1 MNNDNIY
8 NILKNFNKVAVEE
21 TAKPVEAKPKT
32 QLAENMEQVLGKKLI
47 AEKAANKYAVGMSQA
62 MKSTGDKP
70 PLKKSTIVKA
80 HEIAKKVKEDRYKTI
95 DDYLDAKRAREQEHG
110 GEEEKKS
117 NKRTVVGHY
126 GKHYDPTDDDEDV
139 VQKAKDTSG
148 EKRGRGRPKGS
159 VKAQTKADTADI
171 KADKKKQVKGN
182 VTKVKSGKKVK
193 EGQYKT
199 IEAMIKEAFGDDYD
213 EQGQLSYEQDQLRQ
227 AIGDEAF
234 TQVQEFV
241 NQGADPM
248 ALPDELYN
256 VLYDHYQD
264 EMPYGTQ
271 KARDGDP
278 FEWISEKLMSVFGDE
293 TLPFEPD
300 ETSNFKKP
308 SDADKGV
315 ERSQALRNR
324 GMDSVKDM
332 TEVTGD
338 KPFDK
343 MMGNIVKGAG
353 ALKKKSSNDKFE
365 QVYDR
370 VEVILMQGGVH
381 SYLGDDIEDAL
392 AKLKIKPTDELI
404 AKLETAFTD
413 RSSGVL
419 DFYNEDDMDEGILG
433 TLGGGA
439 IGTLAGG
446 PIGGIIGAG
455 VGQAATDGGSSLIE
469 KDEEQKLNEI
479 APLLAAGARLFM
491 AAAPKIAQV
500 AGKVGQA
507 GARGVGQAAK
517 AGAGIAAKNAG
528 QIGVGAGAYEIGSSV
543 ADIVK
548 EITAA
553 VGEAVDENTIFD
565 LATLAFKYAIPAGIV
580 LAILYGGKK
589 AIDSLFADPK
599 TQQGVAEGLGY
610 SRDPA
615 QAKWYHEGR
624 KAFKGG
630 TTGNLIQ
637 DIAKKHGVPSEWIDA
652 FRAGYQDQ
660 EGFSK
665 DGVAEGKM
673 ADKDYDK
680 DGKIETGSKEHAGA
694 VDKAIKDKAVKDKE
708 KEDDELAEMMRL
720 SGVNVDEDKLA
731 KKDYDKDGE
740 IETGSEEHA
749 GAVDKAIKKNQD
761 TDDEKVD
768 ECMGSGMMSPVPG
781 QAMRQAMEQ
790 EGKMNINTNMSS
802 DGTKSV
808 SISADGEAAV
818 QLMQM
823 LKLAGM
829 GGQGP
834 ATPQAEPEVA
844 VVSTEPEAEVDEE
857 KDPRYQANTSPEEHV
872 MPVQALTKGGDGDV
886 AGKEKA
892 MTPNGYQFGDNPRAM
907 REAIQ
912 GLDNFGHAMMKEYE
926 SIKIKK

>member
-1 MNNDNIY
+1 MNNNNIY
-8 NILKNFNKVAVEE
+8 SILKNFNKVAVEE

-126 GKHYDPTDDDEDV
+126 GKHYDPTDDDEEV

-159 VKAQTKADTADI
+159 VKAHTKADTANI

-182 VTKVKSGKKVK
+182 VTKVKSGKNVK

-199 IEAMIKEAFGDDYD
+199 IEAMIKEAFGDED
-213 EQGQLSYEQDQLRQ
+213 EEGQSSYEQDQLRQ

-234 TQVQEFV
+234 AQAQEFV
-241 NQGADPM
+241 NAGADPM
-248 ALPDELYN
+248 ALPDELYD
-256 VLYDHYQD
+256 VLYDHYQE

-278 FEWISEKLMSVFGDE
+278 YEWISEKLMSVFGDE
-293 TLPFEPD
+293 TTGD
-300 ETSNFKKP
+300 ETPMAEGAGSNSRVGGKPGEVAEWYAKNNDQISILNLLRHNAGLPMDAVLYFDDADLVYGSNTIVPNALISTKLTFNDLLTALVAYTNKYGITEGKKP
-308 SDADKGV
+308 DF
-315 ERSQALRNR
+315 L
-324 GMDSVKDM
+324 DM
-332 TEVTGD
+332 
-338 KPFDK
+338 
-343 MMGNIVKGAG
+343 
-353 ALKKKSSNDKFE
+353 
-365 QVYDR
+365 
-370 VEVILMQGGVH
+370 
-381 SYLGDDIEDAL
+381 
-392 AKLKIKPTDELI
+392 
-404 AKLETAFTD
+404 
-413 RSSGVL
+413 
-419 DFYNEDDMDEGILG
+419 
-433 TLGGGA
+433 
-439 IGTLAGG
+439 
-446 PIGGIIGAG
+446 
-455 VGQAATDGGSSLIE
+455 
-469 KDEEQKLNEI
+469 
-479 APLLAAGARLFM
+479 
-491 AAAPKIAQV
+491 
-500 AGKVGQA
+500 
-507 GARGVGQAAK
+507 
-517 AGAGIAAKNAG
+517 
-528 QIGVGAGAYEIGSSV
+528 
-543 ADIVK
+543 
-548 EITAA
+548 
-553 VGEAVDENTIFD
+553 
-565 LATLAFKYAIPAGIV
+565 
-580 LAILYGGKK
+580 
-589 AIDSLFADPK
+589 
-599 TQQGVAEGLGY
+599 
-610 SRDPA
+610 
-615 QAKWYHEGR
+615 
-624 KAFKGG
+624 
-630 TTGNLIQ
+630 
-637 DIAKKHGVPSEWIDA
+637 
-652 FRAGYQDQ
+652 
-660 EGFSK
+660 
-665 DGVAEGKM
+665 
-673 ADKDYDK
+673 DK
-680 DGKIETGSKEHAGA
+680 DGDKKEPM
-694 VDKAIKDKAVKDKE
+694 KKAVKDKE

-749 GAVDKAIKKNQD
+749 GSVDKAIKKNQV
-761 TDDEKVD
+761 TDEEKVD

-781 QAMRQAMEQ
+781 QAMEQ

-834 ATPQAEPEVA
+834 ATSQAEPGVT

-872 MPVQALTKGGDGDV
+872 MPVQALTKGGNGDV

-907 REAIQ
+907 KESIQ
-912 GLDNFGHAMMKEYE
+912 GLDNFGLDMMKEYE

>member
-21 TAKPVEAKPKT
+21 TAKTVEAKPKT

-199 IEAMIKEAFGDDYD
+199 IEAMIKEAFGDDDD
-213 EQGQLSYEQDQLRQ
+213 EQGQSSYEQDQLRQ

-353 ALKKKSSNDKFE
+353 EKKSSNDKFE

-370 VEVILMQGGVH
+370 VEVILMQSGVH
-381 SYLGDDIEDAL
+381 SYLDDDIAEAL
-392 AKLKIKPTDELI
+392 KKLKIKPSISLI
-404 AKLETAFTD
+404 DRLETIFYD
-413 RSSGVL
+413 RASGVL
-419 DFYNEDDMDEGILG
+419 NFYNEDDM
-433 TLGGGA
+433 
-439 IGTLAGG
+439 
-446 PIGGIIGAG
+446 
-455 VGQAATDGGSSLIE
+455 
-469 KDEEQKLNEI
+469 EE
-479 APLLAAGARLFM
+479 
-491 AAAPKIAQV
+491 
-500 AGKVGQA
+500 
-507 GARGVGQAAK
+507 
-517 AGAGIAAKNAG
+517 
-528 QIGVGAGAYEIGSSV
+528 S
-543 ADIVK
+543 
-548 EITAA
+548 
-553 VGEAVDENTIFD
+553 
-565 LATLAFKYAIPAGIV
+565 
-580 LAILYGGKK
+580 
-589 AIDSLFADPK
+589 
-599 TQQGVAEGLGY
+599 QQGVAEGLGY

-680 DGKIETGSKEHAGA
+680 DGKIETGSEEHAGA

-708 KEDDELAEMMRL
+708 KEDDGLAEMMRL

-731 KKDYDKDGE
+731 DKDYDKDGK

-912 GLDNFGHAMMKEYE
+912 GLDNFGHNMMKEYE

>member
-8 NILKNFNKVAVEE
+8 NILKNFNKVAVQE

-199 IEAMIKEAFGDDYD
+199 IEAMIKEAFGDED
-213 EQGQLSYEQDQLRQ
+213 EDGQLSYEQDQLRQ
-227 AIGDEAF
+227 ALGDEAF
-234 TQVQEFV
+234 AQVQEFV
-241 NQGADPM
+241 DQGADPM

-256 VLYDHYQD
+256 ALYDYYED
-264 EMPYGTQ
+264 DMPYAV
-271 KARDGDP
+271 KSASSRRDAPDP

-293 TLPFEPD
+293 TSSFDPPFDPD
-300 ETSNFKKP
+300 EKSQFKKKVEP
-308 SDADKGV
+308 GHEAD
-315 ERSQALRNR
+315 RAAALRNR
-324 GMDSVKDM
+324 GIASVKDVD
-332 TEVTGD
+332 EATGD
-338 KPFDK
+338 KPFDN
-343 MMGNIVKGAG
+343 MMGKIVKGAG
-353 ALKKKSSNDKFE
+353 GLKKKSSDDEFE
-365 QVYDR
+365 QVYDL
-370 VEVILMQGGVH
+370 VEVSILQDYFH
-381 SYLGDDIEDAL
+381 SDLDDDISDAL
-392 AKLKIKPTDELI
+392 VKLKIKPTDELI
-404 AKLETAFTD
+404 AGLETAFID
-413 RSSGVL
+413 RSSAVL
-419 DFYNEDDMDEGILG
+419 KFYDADDM
-433 TLGGGA
+433 
-439 IGTLAGG
+439 
-446 PIGGIIGAG
+446 
-455 VGQAATDGGSSLIE
+455 
-469 KDEEQKLNEI
+469 EE
-479 APLLAAGARLFM
+479 
-491 AAAPKIAQV
+491 
-500 AGKVGQA
+500 
-507 GARGVGQAAK
+507 
-517 AGAGIAAKNAG
+517 
-528 QIGVGAGAYEIGSSV
+528 S
-543 ADIVK
+543 
-548 EITAA
+548 
-553 VGEAVDENTIFD
+553 
-565 LATLAFKYAIPAGIV
+565 
-580 LAILYGGKK
+580 
-589 AIDSLFADPK
+589 
-599 TQQGVAEGLGY
+599 QQGMAEAINETEYPGQLDTSKLILKSIRHTGGDSHPGSPGYFDGPVYDNSGQYIGDLGFFPG
-610 SRDPA
+610 SKLSSGNHSWSSTAVLSVKNPRDPHLQDYWEKMGKNKIGYGNFPLDYKITDLNDPLMK
-615 QAKWYHEGR
+615 QAISQVEKL
-624 KAFKGG
+624 K
-630 TTGNLIQ
+630 Q
-637 DIAKKHGVPSEWIDA
+637 
-652 FRAGYQDQ
+652 
-660 EGFSK
+660 
-665 DGVAEGKM
+665 GVAEGKM

-694 VDKAIKDKAVKDKE
+694 VDKAIKDKAVKD

-749 GAVDKAIKKNQD
+749 GAVDKAIKKNQV

-781 QAMRQAMEQ
+781 QAMEQ

-834 ATPQAEPEVA
+834 ATPQAEPGVT

-907 REAIQ
+907 REAIH
-912 GLDNFGHAMMKEYE
+912 GLDNFGHNMMKEYE